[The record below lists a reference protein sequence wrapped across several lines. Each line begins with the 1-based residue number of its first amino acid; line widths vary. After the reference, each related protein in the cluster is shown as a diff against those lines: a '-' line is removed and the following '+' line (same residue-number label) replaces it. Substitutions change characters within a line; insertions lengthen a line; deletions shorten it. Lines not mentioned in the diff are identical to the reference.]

1 MGTDTCIMKL
11 LASLL
16 IAGLATAQDTTYCND
31 GWELYT
37 VEWQGQAH
45 HSCFWFGTNYEKVT
59 HDSAKLICES
69 MGGFMAEVPY
79 GPHLNN
85 WLVNKLIEKN
95 TKNNNMPDLRSTG
108 EGGLGAPVSPTTI
121 ADRTVSPTCST
132 ETSSLVDTAPSIGT
146 TGTAMSLKT
155 SSAKLSS
162 TRLYT
167 VIIDWIISQL
177 ICLQNHP
184 RYEITVSYTDLTILC

>member
-16 IAGLATAQDTTYCND
+16 IAGLAAAQDTTYCNA

-45 HSCFWFGTNYEKVT
+45 HSCFWFGTNYEKAT

-95 TKNNNMPDLRSTG
+95 SSVEWFDWGPNEPNNYRGQNCLTYLQYRDVIFGRYSTFHWNDWDCN
-108 EGGLGAPVSPTTI
+108 EPQDFI
-121 ADRTVSPTCST
+121 C
-132 ETSSLVDTAPSIGT
+132 EI
-146 TGTAMSLKT
+146 
-155 SSAKLSS
+155 
-162 TRLYT
+162 
-167 VIIDWIISQL
+167 IID
-177 ICLQNHP
+177 
-184 RYEITVSYTDLTILC
+184 